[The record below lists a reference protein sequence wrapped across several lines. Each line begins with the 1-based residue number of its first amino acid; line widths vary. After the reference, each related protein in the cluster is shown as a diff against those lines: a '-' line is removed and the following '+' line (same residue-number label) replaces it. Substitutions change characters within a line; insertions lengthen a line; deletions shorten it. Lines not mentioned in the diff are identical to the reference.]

1 MEGNPVL
8 AHPGGVTPSLG
19 KPVPDVPGSKEPK
32 ALVTE
37 GWEEPGQGPR
47 ERLTGALEHGDS
59 SPLSQFCSDPLT
71 LSSESHIPGRPL
83 VLGRQDGTVYR
94 DAQCVPFS
102 RASQTL
108 LYI

>member
-47 ERLTGALEHGDS
+47 ERLTG
-59 SPLSQFCSDPLT
+59 PLSMETAGHC
-71 LSSESHIPGRPL
+71 LSF
-83 VLGRQDGTVYR
+83 
-94 DAQCVPFS
+94 AQILSP
-102 RASQTL
+102 
-108 LYI
+108 